1 MTYRHRIDLL
11 LAGFFLL
18 IALLAIIGV
27 QDLPS
32 DDQLFPITAGT
43 LLLVATCIYA
53 FRVLTRRHVDESSET
68 PTILDLPSH
77 EKVTI
82 LKMIIYIS
90 SLVLGVM
97 LFGHLV
103 TVPLFVFI
111 YMLAHGENWV
121 TAFVGGCVMLIFV
134 RGILIELMNVAMPHP
149 LFGNYLPF

>member
-11 LAGFFLL
+11 LTGFFLL

-53 FRVLTRRHVDESSET
+53 FLVLTRRHVDESSET

-121 TAFVGGCVMLIFV
+121 IAFLGGCVMLIFV

>member
-11 LAGFFLL
+11 LTGFFLL

-111 YMLAHGENWV
+111 YMLAHGENLGDRICRGV
-121 TAFVGGCVMLIFV
+121 CYADFCSRHLDRVDERRDATPAF
-134 RGILIELMNVAMPHP
+134 R
-149 LFGNYLPF
+149 

>member
-1 MTYRHRIDLL
+1 
-11 LAGFFLL
+11 LL
-18 IALLAIIGV
+18 I
-27 QDLPS
+27 
-32 DDQLFPITAGT
+32 
-43 LLLVATCIYA
+43 ATCIYA
-53 FRVLTRRHVDESSET
+53 FRVLTRRHVDESPET
-68 PTILDLPSH
+68 STILDIPPH

-121 TAFVGGCVMLIFV
+121 TAFLGGCVMLIFV